1 MGNRFYTKDE
11 VIQVVEKALLS
22 LDSPVAPMQEPANL
36 DNDIPQ
42 HSSPENTKVTLTVPE
57 AAQLIGISNPKMYD
71 LVRAGKVRSVR
82 VGKKILISRKS
93 LMDWLE
99 KGDSYAEA
107 C

>member
-1 MGNRFYTKDE
+1 MCEIKT
-11 VIQVVEKALLS
+11 
-22 LDSPVAPMQEPANL
+22 PVLVPAPLQQEPEHL
-36 DNDIPQ
+36 DTDIPQ
-42 HSSPENTKVTLTVPE
+42 NSSPENTKVKMTVPE